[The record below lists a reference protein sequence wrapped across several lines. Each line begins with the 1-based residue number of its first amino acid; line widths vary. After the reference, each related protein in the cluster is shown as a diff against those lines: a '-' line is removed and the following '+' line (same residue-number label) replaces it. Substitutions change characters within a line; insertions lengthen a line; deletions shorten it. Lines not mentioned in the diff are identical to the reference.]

1 MKYARPH
8 NTTTNPNWFNATDA
22 QSLVPILDRDSQQA
36 DRFVTLAGKFTMTQG
51 PEAGKRLEACWLPW
65 QRDALKASFQ
75 ARESLWVLGKGSG
88 KSVSVAAFALG
99 FVMLSA
105 IENINTRALIAVVAP
120 TIGGARIVFE
130 HILEAVLADE
140 ELRTQFRTNAQ
151 ARSLTHESSGIVIQ
165 ILTADMKSAVGKRP
179 VLLILDET
187 HELATINAVSAVVH
201 QLRLGGANW
210 GRAFKVLSISTM
222 PILPPQGE
230 FKRQLAYAKAVRGGE
245 IDDPDFLPLLFVF
258 PMTERPDLDPLDPNQ
273 WWRGMPSLRTADQPG
288 TMDATEL
295 QRELKQAGD
304 ADDVESF
311 ALTLSQRLGIERN
324 ETDNAE
330 SILHSH
336 WAKCEAVTPAGPY
349 DFCAIGIDAGG
360 MDDPMAVCVACRPT
374 NNKRALDL
382 RVTQVVTKTGYDRA
396 HTTLQETYDEAV
408 ERGTLHIFD
417 TSEAAQSA
425 VFDLVKQAHPDVAG
439 GDEHGITGFA
449 QAFRDAT
456 GKAFTSVPQNW
467 QMAAALAS
475 LEGRLLDGAVR
486 HSHCPLLMANVE
498 NLLIVESASGNRHL
512 KKRDNR
518 LSGQGF
524 SKIDGIISCINA
536 VHLLDEHGARA
547 FDVSSMI
554 G

>member
-1 MKYARPH
+1 MRYFRPH
-8 NTTTNPNWFNATDA
+8 NTTANPNWFNATDA
-22 QSLVPILDRDSQQA
+22 QSLVPVLDRDSKLA
-36 DRFVTLAGKFTMTQG
+36 ERFVTLSGKFRLTQG
-51 PEAGKRLEACWLPW
+51 SEAGQRLEDCWLPW

-88 KSVSVAAFALG
+88 KSVSVAAFDLG

-105 IENINTRALIAVVAP
+105 IESINTRGLVAVVAP

-151 ARSLTHESSGIVIQ
+151 ARSLTHEASGITIQ
-165 ILTADMKSAVGKRP
+165 ILTCDMKSAVGKRP

-187 HELATINAVSAVVH
+187 HELAQINQASAVVH

-230 FKRQLAYAKAVRGGE
+230 FKRQLAYAKAVRSGE
-245 IDDPDFLPLLFVF
+245 IDDPDFLPLLFQF
-258 PMTERPDLDPLDPNQ
+258 PMTERPDIDPLGPNQ

-288 TMDATEL
+288 TMDASEL
-295 QRELKQAGD
+295 ERELKQAGD

-324 ETDNAE
+324 ETDLAE

-336 WAKCEAVTPAGPY
+336 WAKCEAVAPAGPY

-360 MDDPMAVCVACRPT
+360 SDDPMAVAVARRPT

-382 RVTQVVTKTGYDRA
+382 WVTQFLTQTGYDRA
-396 HTTLQETYDEAV
+396 HSTMQETYDEAI
-408 ERGTLHIFD
+408 ERDTLHIFE
-417 TSEAAQSA
+417 TSEAAQAA
-425 VFDLVKQAHPDVAG
+425 VFDLVKQARPDVAG

-449 QAFRDAT
+449 QAFREET

-518 LSGQGF
+518 LSGQGYA
-524 SKIDGIISCINA
+524 KIDGIIA
-536 VHLLDEHGARA
+536 VVNSAHLMDEHGRWA
-547 FDVSSMI
+547 FEVGRYI